1 MDRLP
6 ESIPL
11 RVSGIVAVLRRWRVR
26 DADALHRAVSESA
39 GHLRPWLHWVNGYG
53 PEHAAAFLA
62 DAVGRWDRGEA
73 FDYAISD
80 IGGRHEPAVVLG
92 AVSLSREVAD
102 SGHSGHEACSGT
114 EVGYWLR
121 PDATGRG
128 LATHAA
134 AAVVDAAFQLPG
146 VCWVDIVHDRAN
158 AASSGVP
165 RRLAFT
171 EFARRGPAQDTL
183 TTGEDGVDVVWR
195 MTREDHIGGRQVG

>member
-11 RVSGIVAVLRRWRVR
+11 RASGIVAVLRRWRVR
-26 DADALHRAVSESA
+26 DADALYRAVSESSR
-39 GHLRPWLHWVNGYG
+39 HLRPWLHWVDGYG
-53 PEHAAAFLA
+53 PRHAAAFLV
-62 DAVGRWDRGEA
+62 DAVGRWDRGES

-80 IGGRHEPAVVLG
+80 IGGPREPSVVLG
-92 AVSLSREVAD
+92 AVSLARSPAAGR
-102 SGHSGHEACSGT
+102 GPGEAHRGA

-128 LATHAA
+128 LATLAA
-134 AAVVDAAFQLPG
+134 ASVVDAAFQLPG
-146 VCWVDIVHDRAN
+146 VRWVDIVHDRAN

-171 EFARRGPAQDTL
+171 EVARRSPPQSPVTA
-183 TTGEDGVDVVWR
+183 GEDGVEVVWR
-195 MTREDHIGGRQVG
+195 MTREDHFSALQVR